1 MPKFS
6 VKLVAA
12 LALAGLSLGNHSPA
26 SAQEEAGE
34 VIITDSRPEAI
45 TESEQLPIPG
55 DGATGEAMPY
65 SEGYSA
71 DYSGDYATGYPMMA
85 QGGTGYRSMPGGGV
99 PIRDKEWYGYQNNG
113 PWMRPI
119 RRPLYRVPV
128 QYARYWP
135 TPYYTGAYDPSAQY
149 AQPLPMV
156 YQPTDT
162 TQLGFYYQRVP
173 QWQPRPNAIPG
184 PPWPPNWHY
193 TIPTRFGYYENP
205 GYTGGGY
212 VEGGIVSDPYTTYGD
227 DALSTTPQGSWDS
240 QPYAQPTPSTEAPAV
255 IHPQPTPAEAEPVEK
270 GPEAPAPVPA
280 VDGI

>member
-26 SAQEEAGE
+26 SAQENAGE
-34 VIITDSRPEAI
+34 LTITDSRPEAI
-45 TESEQLPIPG
+45 TESEQLPVPG
-55 DGATGEAMPY
+55 DAATSGSIP
-65 SEGYSA
+65 
-71 DYSGDYATGYPMMA
+71 YSGDYATSYPMMA
-85 QGGTGYRSMPGGGV
+85 QGGSGYPSMPGGGV
-99 PIRDKEWYGYQNNG
+99 PIRHKEWYGYQNHG

-119 RRPLYRVPV
+119 RRPLHRVPV

-135 TPYYTGAYDPSAQY
+135 TSYYTGGYDPAARY
-149 AQPLPMV
+149 AQPLPVV

-193 TIPTRFGYYENP
+193 TVPTRYGTYEYPWRQNQ
-205 GYTGGGY
+205 YSAFAN
-212 VEGGIVSDPYTTYGD
+212 GGIVNGPLVSAPQASYGNG
-227 DALSTTPQGSWDS
+227 AILSSPHEVVEPQ
-240 QPYAQPTPSTEAPAV
+240 PAPAPTPAV
-255 IHPQPTPAEAEPVEK
+255 INPDADAKKAVPNEK
-270 GPEAPAPVPA
+270 GPEAPAPVP
-280 VDGI
+280 VPKDTDS